1 LSIPLLDGAVAV
13 AYPFIAHVASALTPI
28 GGAAAAIVLC
38 TAALRLLL
46 LPLTLAAVRGERAR
60 AALAPR
66 VAQLRRRYA
75 EDPGRLATELTELY
89 RTERSSPLAGCLPV
103 LLQAPFFMVVYRIFT
118 APRVAGRSN
127 ALLAGHLFG
136 VPLGTHLFGGGH
148 PLAFLPVIAALL
160 MLGWLAARRARRVAA
175 ATSASPTSTPSTS
188 TPPTSA
194 SPTSTPSTSTPLPAG
209 VLGVLPYLSVLS
221 VAVVPLA
228 TTLYLVTTLA
238 WTAAE
243 NQLLRRGLPAR

>member
-1 LSIPLLDGAVAV
+1 MSIPLLDGAVAV

-188 TPPTSA
+188 TP
-194 SPTSTPSTSTPLPAG
+194 LPAG